1 MSLTKKD
8 ESARLFDLTFILGN
22 GIDQKYKYLQISY
35 YKVSNANFEIFYDGT
50 TTRDSSHNS
59 LFSS

>member
-8 ESARLFDLTFILGN
+8 ESARLFESTLILGN

-50 TTRDSSHNS
+50 TTRDCSHNS